1 VAALEADDQA
11 SAQANVESLRG
22 LLGQAR
28 AASGDNGLYAAI
40 AVALGSQDGDVLA
53 TLQDSIDRAEGDD
66 REQALAAARE
76 FEEAANSLEAGIAE
90 AQRLEPELLVKP
102 FGVEVTQ
109 LNDISSEPG
118 AYYSPG
124 TLIVLVQHLAVTFAA
139 LSLVR
144 ERQIGLTDVFRVSPL
159 SPAEAVTG
167 KYLGFGTIS
176 VGVAVILS
184 AAMWLF
190 GVQVRGS
197 LAQYFVVIVAVIL
210 ASLGLG
216 FTLSGLSRTD
226 TQAVQYSMMV
236 LLVSIFFTGFVLP
249 LDRLAGPVQVISYLI
264 PATYGIRAIHD
275 VVFRGAAVDPLV
287 LAGLLAYALALAAA
301 AWWAVRRDVELVRA

>member
-1 VAALEADDQA
+1 VAALESGDQA
-11 SAQANVESLRG
+11 SAQEDVESLRG
-22 LLGQAR
+22 LLEQAR
-28 AASGDNGLYAAI
+28 QVSGANGLYAAV
-40 AVALGSQDGDVLA
+40 AAALGSQNEDVLA
-53 TLQDSIDRAEGDD
+53 TMQDAVDRAERGDQ
-66 REQALAAARE
+66 EQALAAARE
-76 FEEAANSLEAGIAE
+76 FEEAANSLEAGITE
-90 AQRLEPELLVKP
+90 AQQLEPELLVKP

-159 SPAEAVTG
+159 SPGEAVTG

-176 VGVAVILS
+176 AGVAVVLS
-184 AAMWLF
+184 AAMWIF
-190 GVQVRGS
+190 GVQIRGS
-197 LAQYFVVIVAVIL
+197 IAQYAVVIVVLIV

-216 FTLSGLSRTD
+216 FALSGLSRTD
-226 TQAVQYSMMV
+226 TQAVQYSMLV

-249 LDRLAGPVQVISYLI
+249 LDRLAGPVQLISYLI

-275 VVFRGAAVDPLV
+275 IVFRGVAVDPRV
-287 LAGLLAYALALAAA
+287 LAGLVAYALAFAVV
-301 AWWAVRRDVELVRA
+301 AWWAVRRDVELARS